1 MGQGFHGRM
10 GPPKTF
16 IWILLFALRFVKGA
30 EGGIF
35 TFLDHKMSREEKKQ
49 TSPLSTSKSVKPT
62 KIWKNFKKSPPPTA
76 KFLDGA
82 FYLYYNP
89 V

>member
-16 IWILLFALRFVKGA
+16 IWILPLALRFDKGA

-35 TFLDHKMSREEKKQ
+35 TFLDHKMSREEKEADIPSFNLKIGKTNENLEKFQ
-49 TSPLSTSKSVKPT
+49 EITPLPR
-62 KIWKNFKKSPPPTA
+62 KIP
-76 KFLDGA
+76 
-82 FYLYYNP
+82 
-89 V
+89 